1 MGKRRIIWSENA
13 KRKLFEIMNF
23 YAKRNKSKTYSIK
36 LYKKINRELS
46 ILVTFPEIG
55 INTEIDSVRGLI
67 IKNYIIFYEITNENI
82 VVHTLWDSRQNPEKL
97 KII

>member
-1 MGKRRIIWSENA
+1 
-13 KRKLFEIMNF
+13 MNF

-55 INTEIDSVRGLI
+55 IKTEIDSVRGLI
-67 IKNYIIFYEITNENI
+67 IENYIIFYETTNENI